1 MARRGGRSLPR
12 RFRGACDAVVTSPSI
27 GQWHGGMFL
36 YHGGCGANRDKDR
49 GAKGGVTMGPTPET
63 GMYINLFSNLGAL
76 TFILWL
82 VWRTTNHTIPRLAK
96 SFEDGLEKA
105 RLEYRE
111 TLAQQRQDF
120 RDILCE
126 QRDFFADRIESE
138 ETKTDKIIQALKE
151 FKAVT
156 QTEVV

>member
-1 MARRGGRSLPR
+1 
-12 RFRGACDAVVTSPSI
+12 
-27 GQWHGGMFL
+27 
-36 YHGGCGANRDKDR
+36 
-49 GAKGGVTMGPTPET
+49 MGPAPET

-105 RLEYRE
+105 RQEYRE
-111 TLAQQRQDF
+111 VLAQQRQDF
-120 RDILCE
+120 RDILGE

-138 ETKTDKIIQALKE
+138 ETKTHKIIEALKE
-151 FKAVT
+151 FKAGSQMEVT
-156 QTEVV
+156 